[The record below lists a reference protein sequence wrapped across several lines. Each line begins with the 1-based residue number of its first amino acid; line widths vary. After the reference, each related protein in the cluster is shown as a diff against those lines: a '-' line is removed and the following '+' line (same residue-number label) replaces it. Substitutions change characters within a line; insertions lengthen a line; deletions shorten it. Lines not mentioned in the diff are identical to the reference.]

1 MFLLYAV
8 PLSAD
13 MLQFL
18 RSLLACVFTH
28 RFDSRGGL
36 HCLGWPVRR
45 LHSTAAA
52 KYPRSCAG
60 NQLACNVIR
69 ELLRALGG
77 CLIAIG
83 AAVGVLANSVDREH
97 DAYALTLIIILVLPS
112 EGMNAVGMYRV
123 RSPFFMPLIFILLT
137 LVGVALGL
145 LGS

>member
-1 MFLLYAV
+1 LLAYSRVVLTVAGGCIASGGLYDV
-8 PLSAD
+8 CTRRLPPNI
-13 MLQFL
+13 L
-18 RSLLACVFTH
+18 RS
-28 RFDSRGGL
+28 R
-36 HCLGWPVRR
+36 
-45 LHSTAAA
+45 
-52 KYPRSCAG
+52 AG

-123 RSPFFMPLIFILLT
+123 RSPFFHAAHIHSVDAGGCCTRSARVLT
-137 LVGVALGL
+137 ATMNA
-145 LGS
+145 